1 MTPPKTTPLDTT
13 VRPVKTAAT
22 VRAVRITL
30 GATGAGLIGYGLLG
44 LPTQLGPAQL
54 LGLLTWLAAAVLLHD
69 GVIVPLSTLA
79 GAGLTRLGSGL
90 RPVSAAV
97 LRGALMTGAV
107 VTLITGI
114 LLKAQSEARN
124 TSVLEADYA
133 GHLFWFWTIL
143 TIAAA
148 AAIYVCERS
157 GTPGP
162 ITPGKRQKTQP

>member
-1 MTPPKTTPLDTT
+1 MTT
-13 VRPVKTAAT
+13 VRSVKTAAS
-22 VRAVRITL
+22 VNAVRIAL
-30 GATGAGLIGYGLLG
+30 GLAGAGLIGYGLLG

-90 RPVSAAV
+90 RPASAAV

-114 LLKAQSEARN
+114 VLKAQSVARN

-133 GHLFWFWTIL
+133 GHLLWLWTIL
-143 TIAAA
+143 ALAAA
-148 AAIYVCERS
+148 AAIYACERS
-157 GTPGP
+157 ARTGPGTGESQ
-162 ITPGKRQKTQP
+162 QKTRP

>member
-1 MTPPKTTPLDTT
+1 MNPPKANAPLTPDRSLKRT
-13 VRPVKTAAT
+13 AT
-22 VRAVRITL
+22 VKAVRITL
-30 GATGAGLIGYGLLG
+30 GVAGAGLIGYGLLG
-44 LPTQLGPAQL
+44 LPTQLGPTQL
-54 LGLLTWLAAAVLLHD
+54 LGLLTWLAAAIALHD
-69 GVIVPLSTLA
+69 GVVVPLSTLA

-90 RPVSAAV
+90 RPISAAV

-148 AAIYVCERS
+148 AAIYACERS
-157 GTPGP
+157 GTPDP
-162 ITPGKRQKTQP
+162 ITPDKRQKTQS